1 MHVHNVLDDQQAIN
15 QASKQAWAPAG
26 FFPGGCKPRA
36 RLVKDCSVYLWK
48 TNTCCRISLC
58 RIESDS
64 DSVSDSTH
72 DYCSEKNPKT
82 KIQGGASAPPC
93 TCLRA
98 PLAKV
103 KATNRNLFLQRPLP
117 CHTH

>member
-1 MHVHNVLDDQQAIN
+1 MSPFACLLRIP
-15 QASKQAWAPAG
+15 SAWAPAG

-72 DYCSEKNPKT
+72 DYCSEKNPKI